1 MACLIIL
8 HDFIDCSNSRLI
20 PYLCIGKVDM
30 NLGMSGIGIKCVHK
44 AFHRSKKQLPL
55 HFENYL
61 ICLLLFHNPY
71 FRYFSHKENSTE
83 DDTGNNPFGQV
94 IGSYNNSYSRQH
106 DDSISRSEEHTSELQ

>member
-1 MACLIIL
+1 
-8 HDFIDCSNSRLI
+8 
-20 PYLCIGKVDM
+20 
-30 NLGMSGIGIKCVHK
+30 
-44 AFHRSKKQLPL
+44 PL

-94 IGSYNNSYSRQH
+94 ISSYNNSYSRQH
-106 DDSISRSEEHTSELQ
+106 DDSISLRCLHNIPEGRPVRGTNTNHNHNPDKHRHRDLANYIPEDKN